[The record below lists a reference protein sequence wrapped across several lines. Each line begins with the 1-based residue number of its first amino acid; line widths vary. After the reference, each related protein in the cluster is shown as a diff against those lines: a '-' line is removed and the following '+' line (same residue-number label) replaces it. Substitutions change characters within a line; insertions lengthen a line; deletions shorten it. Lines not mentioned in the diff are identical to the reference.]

1 MRWKELYDLACT
13 TLADAEDNTLLR
25 EDGYSPEEIAS
36 RLQRGFERITHEV
49 IKRGV
54 DNEEEER

>member
-13 TLADAEDNTLLR
+13 TLADAEDSTLLR
-25 EDGYSPEEIAS
+25 EDGHSPEEIAS
-36 RLQRGFERITHEV
+36 RLQRNFLRIAYEV

-54 DNEEEER
+54 DNEEEEE